1 MTAKRRKSPRQSHG
15 KRDQR
20 RKRSIP
26 PLFLD
31 EAVASK
37 KLAAALRGM
46 GFKVHLLTDHYA
58 KGTDDPTWLREVGRR
73 GWLVITRDREIRE
86 NEFEL
91 LAVQQA
97 KVRLFV
103 LRMKGCG
110 VDAWAV
116 ALKKAQ
122 RRVVKILET
131 TRAPF
136 VVHITASGQTNLVW
150 PPVNANARRTLGH
163 PRR

>member
-1 MTAKRRKSPRQSHG
+1 MTAKRRKSPRRSRG
-15 KRDQR
+15 KRDKR
-20 RKRSIP
+20 RKRSVP

-37 KLAAALRGM
+37 RLAAALRGM
-46 GFKVHLLTDHYA
+46 GFRVHLLTDHFA
-58 KGTDDPTWLREVGRR
+58 RSTADPIWLREAGRR
-73 GWLVITRDREIRE
+73 EWLVITRDREIRE

-91 LAVQQA
+91 LAVQQTRG
-97 KVRLFV
+97 RLFV

-110 VDAWAV
+110 VDAWAA

-122 RRVVKILET
+122 RRILRIVET

-136 VVHITASGQTNLVW
+136 VVHITATGQTNVVW
-150 PPVNANARRTLGH
+150 PPAEPN
-163 PRR
+163 